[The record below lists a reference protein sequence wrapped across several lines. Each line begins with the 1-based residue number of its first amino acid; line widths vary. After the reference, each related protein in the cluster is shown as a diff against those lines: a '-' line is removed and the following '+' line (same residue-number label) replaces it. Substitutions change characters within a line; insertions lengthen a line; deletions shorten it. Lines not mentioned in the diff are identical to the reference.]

1 MKHMILTY
9 LTILGL
15 SCFALAQEKSYISE
29 ELFFE
34 TQKEESIWKEGRS
47 DPLKLFTAVH
57 ANEIQ
62 EHKWNELVHELDK
75 KKAKTK
81 NELNLLRHIFQKSHK
96 SLLKDYVKHST
107 FNEMLKD
114 GKFDCVSGSATLGM
128 LLDRYSYDYNIVET
142 DYHVFI
148 VVNVK
153 DKNIILESTLPIG
166 GMITSPSDVQA
177 YLESYKTVEFAQL
190 SSLTERL
197 GNPELDLSDHAI
209 FRKVSLTQLA
219 GLQYYNDAITHF
231 NEQSFGLASKQLSKA
246 MLLYDSDRIKNL
258 RELAIE
264 QAYKVYG
271 YDVK

>member
-1 MKHMILTY
+1 MILTY

-15 SCFALAQEKSYISE
+15 SSFALAQEKSYPNE
-29 ELFFE
+29 ELYFE
-34 TQKEESIWKEGRS
+34 TQKEESIWKEGKS

-57 ANEIQ
+57 ANEINEQ
-62 EHKWNELVHELDK
+62 KWNELVQDLDQK
-75 KKAKTK
+75 RAKTK
-81 NELNLLRHIFQKSHK
+81 NELNLLRYIFQKSHK

-107 FNEMLKD
+107 FNEMLKE

-128 LLDRYSYDYNIVET
+128 LLDRYGYDYTIVET

-153 DKNIILESTLPIG
+153 DENIILESTLPIG
-166 GMITSPSDVQA
+166 GMITSSSDVQA
-177 YLESYKTVEFAQL
+177 YLDSYKTVEFAQL
-190 SSLTERL
+190 SSLTQRL
-197 GNPELDLSDHAI
+197 GNPEVDLSDNAI
-209 FRKVSLTQLA
+209 FRKVSLIQLA

-246 MLLYDSDRIKNL
+246 ILLYDSERIKNL

>member
-1 MKHMILTY
+1 MILTY
-9 LTILGL
+9 LMILGL
-15 SCFALAQEKSYISE
+15 SNFTLAQDKLYPNE

-34 TQKEESIWKEGRS
+34 TQKEESIWKEAQS
-47 DPLKLFTAVH
+47 NPLNLFTAVH
-57 ANEIQ
+57 AKEIHEQ
-62 EHKWNELVHELDK
+62 KWNELVEELDQK
-75 KKAKTK
+75 KTK
-81 NELNLLRHIFQKSHK
+81 TKSEYNFLRHIFQKSHQ
-96 SLLKDYVKHST
+96 SLLKTYVKHST
-107 FNEMLKD
+107 FNDMLQE

-128 LLDRYSYDYNIVET
+128 LLDRYGYDYSIVET

-148 VVNVK
+148 VVNVEEET
-153 DKNIILESTLPIG
+153 IILESTLPIG
-166 GMITSPSDVQA
+166 GMITRPSDVQA
-177 YLESYKTVEFAQL
+177 YLDSYKPVEFAQL
-190 SSLTERL
+190 SSLTQRL
-197 GNPELDLSDHAI
+197 GNPEIDLSDHAI

-246 MLLYDSDRIKNL
+246 MILYDSERIKNL

>member
-1 MKHMILTY
+1 MILTY

-15 SCFALAQEKSYISE
+15 SSFALAQEKLYPNG
-29 ELFFE
+29 ELYFE
-34 TQKEESIWKEGRS
+34 TELEESIWETGKS

-57 ANEIQ
+57 ANEIHEQ
-62 EHKWNELVHELDK
+62 KWNELVLELDK
-75 KKAKTK
+75 KRAKTK
-81 NELNLLRHIFQKSHK
+81 NDYNFLRQIFQKSHNT
-96 SLLKDYVKHST
+96 LLKTYVKHST
-107 FNEMLKD
+107 FNEMLKV
-114 GKFDCVSGSATLGM
+114 GEFDCVSGSATLGM
-128 LLDRYSYDYNIVET
+128 LLNRYGYDYDIVET

-166 GMITSPSDVQA
+166 GMITSPTDVQA
-177 YLESYKTVEFAQL
+177 YLDSYKTVEFAQL
-190 SSLTERL
+190 SSLTQRL
-197 GNPELDLSDHAI
+197 GNPEEDLSNHSI
-209 FRKVSLTQLA
+209 FRKVSLLELA

-246 MLLYDSDRIKNL
+246 LLLYDSERIKNL
-258 RELAIE
+258 RELSIE